1 MTDSSTGVDEKLRQ
15 KATKKYAVLDGA
27 AFLEFVQASLSW
39 LRANQQIVNALNV
52 FPVPDGD
59 TGTNMVLTMQ
69 SAMDELESL
78 GEHDVSDI
86 AQAIAHGALMGARG
100 NSGVI
105 LSQIW
110 RGFARAL
117 DDLETMDAAAFANAL
132 QEARNTAYKGVVRP
146 VEGTILTVSTDMAAA
161 ANSAVEA
168 GMNSVFSVLEKVV
181 EAADLSVQHTPELL
195 PVLKDAGVVDSGGKG
210 LFLIMEGMLRYAHKQ
225 PLDQPIASVQPLSAL
240 QMDEAVETIEPG
252 QDWEVVVDFRPAGEL
267 ALDRFYTGL
276 EELGTSIQM
285 GEGEGIYRMH
295 IHVPD
300 ASEYRTIDYV
310 KEYGT
315 ITNVAIE
322 NLMVQMQ
329 DRMAKQSIADLELA
343 AIDQEQI
350 AVVSVAP
357 GYGLARVFASL
368 GVAAII
374 EGGQTMNP
382 STEEILN
389 AFKHLSAENIIILP
403 NNRNILLAANQA
415 AELADKHV
423 VVVPSVSVPEG
434 IAAMFAYE
442 KDAAL
447 KDAAAAMTAAMKEI
461 QTIQI
466 TMATRT
472 VDIDDVQVKEGQVI
486 GLLQNQLTSSGESI
500 NDVLLQTLDKARMDN
515 VELITFYYG
524 QDYSEEEAQKSADI
538 LMEQYPDIETEVH
551 AGNQPHYQLII
562 SLE

>member
-1 MTDSSTGVDEKLRQ
+1 MTDSSKRIDDKQRQ
-15 KATKKYAVLDGA
+15 KTAKQYAVLDGA
-27 AFLEFVQASLSW
+27 AFLEFVKASLSW

-78 GEHDVSDI
+78 SEYDVSDI
-86 AQAIAHGALMGARG
+86 AQSIAHGALMGARG

-105 LSQIW
+105 LSQIL

-117 DDLETMDAAAFANAL
+117 DDLETMDAATFANAL

-161 ANSAVEA
+161 AKNAVAA
-168 GMNSVFSVLEKVV
+168 GSNSVLAVLEKVV

-210 LFLIMEGMLRYAHKQ
+210 LFLIMEGMLRYAYNQ
-225 PLDQPIASVQPLSAL
+225 PLDQPIASIQPLSAL
-240 QMDEAVETIEPG
+240 QIDGAAETIEPG
-252 QDWEVVVDFRPAGEL
+252 QDWEVIVDFRPTGEL
-267 ALDRFYTGL
+267 ELDRFYSGL

-295 IHVPD
+295 IHVPN

-310 KEYGT
+310 KQYGT

-322 NLMVQMQ
+322 NLMLQMQ
-329 DRMAKQSIADLELA
+329 DRTAKQSITDLELA
-343 AIDQEQI
+343 TIDQKQI

-389 AFKHLSAENIIILP
+389 AFKHLPAENIIILP
-403 NNRNILLAANQA
+403 NNKNILLAANQA
-415 AELADKHV
+415 VELADKQV
-423 VVVPSVSVPEG
+423 MVVPSVSVPEG

-447 KDAAAAMTAAMKEI
+447 KDAAATMTAAMKEI
-461 QTIQI
+461 QTVQI
-466 TMATRT
+466 TMATRS

-486 GLLQNQLTSSGESI
+486 GLLQNQLAASGESI
-500 NDVLLQTLDKARMDN
+500 NDVLLQTLDKAEMEN
-515 VELITFYYG
+515 VELITLYYG
-524 QDYSEEEAQKSADI
+524 QDFSEEEAKKSADI
-538 LMEQYPDIETEVH
+538 LMDQYPDIETEVH